1 MNGLDGKTITIKGE
15 EVRILEEDINKEQ
28 SFRELGTLGLK
39 QSSGAVVEDFV
50 PKLKYLHQ
58 RIRAYTEM
66 KTDPIV
72 GAILFAIE
80 MHLRRSQW
88 RVEGENE
95 ELTKFLNHCID
106 DMSHT
111 FQDLLS
117 EILSMLPYGFSVHE
131 IVYKVRDDGKIG
143 WKKLPIRSQDSID
156 RWSFDE
162 EGGLNGVYQMSMN
175 TSKPVFIPIEKLLLF
190 RPSSFKNNPEGRS
203 VLRSAYKPYYFKK
216 KLETIEAIG
225 IERDLSGYPTL
236 TVPGDIFGNSELAK
250 QKRAYA
256 EQMITRIRKD
266 EQMGAILPPGWK
278 LELLNSGGKGK
289 TNSGEVIHR
298 YSLQIAQS
306 LMSDIIMLGHYSG
319 GSFSLSEQKYE
330 LFLIALDSWLS
341 SIQQVFNQFAIP
353 RLMKLNGYTDEEE
366 YPKLVHDPVGKID
379 PQKLSNTLFR
389 LVGIDAIRPDNKLEK
404 FLRNFLGLPEADE
417 DTARQK
423 DIERD
428 ENFDV
433 DPTRQNSR
441 HDDITRPAQADGEYD
456 QGSSDHRNVQV

>member
-1 MNGLDGKTITIKGE
+1 M
-15 EVRILEEDINKEQ
+15 
-28 SFRELGTLGLK
+28 
-39 QSSGAVVEDFV
+39 
-50 PKLKYLHQ
+50 
-58 RIRAYTEM
+58 RAYKEM
-66 KTDPIV
+66 ITDPIV

-80 MHLRRSQW
+80 MHLRRSEW
-88 RVEGENE
+88 HVEGEDK
-95 ELTKFLNHCID
+95 ELAEFLEDCKS

-131 IVYKVRDDGKIG
+131 IVYKLREDGRIG
-143 WKKLPIRSQDSID
+143 WKKLPIRSQDSVE
-156 RWSFDE
+156 RWEFDE
-162 EGGLNGVYQMSMN
+162 QGGLNGFYQRIDE
-175 TSKPVFIPIEKLLLF
+175 TGQVAYIPIEKALLF
-190 RPSSFKNNPEGRS
+190 RPTSFKNNPEGRS

-236 TVPGDIFGNSELAK
+236 TVPGDIFGKSDLAK
-250 QKRAYA
+250 ERRAYA
-256 EQMITRIRKD
+256 EQMVTRIRKD
-266 EQMGAILPPGWK
+266 EQMGAILPPGWELK
-278 LELLNSGGKGK
+278 LLNSGGKGK
-289 TNSGEVIHR
+289 VNSGEVIHR

-353 RLMKLNGYTDEEE
+353 RLMRLNGYRDKSK

-389 LVGIDAIRPDNKLEK
+389 LVGINAIRPDDELEK
-404 FLRNFLGLPEADE
+404 FLRVTLGLPEPDP
-417 DTARQK
+417 DSIRVG
-423 DIERD
+423 
-428 ENFDV
+428 DV
-433 DPTRQNSR
+433 KGQDDPDRQNSR
-441 HDDITRPAQADGEYD
+441 NDDITRPAQTDGEYN
-456 QGSSDHRNVQV
+456 QSSSDHRNVEV